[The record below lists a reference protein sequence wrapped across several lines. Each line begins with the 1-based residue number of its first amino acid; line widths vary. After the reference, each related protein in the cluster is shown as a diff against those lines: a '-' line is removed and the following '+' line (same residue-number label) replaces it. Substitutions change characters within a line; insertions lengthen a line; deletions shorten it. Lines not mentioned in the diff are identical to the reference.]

1 MFIGRTDAEVE
12 TPILWPLHAK
22 SWLIGRDPD
31 AGRDWGQ
38 EENGTTEDEMAG
50 WHRWLN
56 GHESEWTPG
65 VGDGQGGLAC
75 CNSWGHKESDT
86 TERLNW
92 TELNGM
98 WIISQKKLNSE
109 STSIRMAQT
118 KSYDNSKCWQLCKK
132 FDHSY
137 TVGWN
142 VNDFATLENSLQAS
156 FKMTSVSFKVTND
169 PAYHTPGHL
178 L

>member
-12 TPILWPLHAK
+12 TPILWPPHAK
-22 SWLIGRDPD
+22 SWLIGKDPD
-31 AGRDWGQ
+31 AGRLGGRRRRGQ
-38 EENGTTEDEMAG
+38 QRM
-50 WHRWLN
+50 RWVDGITDSMDMSL
-56 GHESEWTPG
+56 SELLELVMDREACHAAIHG
-65 VGDGQGGLAC
+65 VTKSRIRL
-75 CNSWGHKESDT
+75 SD
-86 TERLNW
+86 W

-132 FDHSY
+132 FYHSY

>member
-1 MFIGRTDAEVE
+1 ME
-12 TPILWPLHAK
+12 
-22 SWLIGRDPD
+22 
-31 AGRDWGQ
+31 
-38 EENGTTEDEMAG
+38 
-50 WHRWLN
+50 
-56 GHESEWTPG
+56 
-65 VGDGQGGLAC
+65 C
-75 CNSWGHKESDT
+75 
-86 TERLNW
+86 
-92 TELNGM
+92 ELYLK
-98 WIISQKKLNSE
+98 KKLNSE

-132 FDHSY
+132 FYHSY

-156 FKMTSVSFKVTND
+156 FKMTRVSFKVTND